1 MLGRD
6 QTESGS
12 GMQEVWDAIFLGKS
26 VSKHCSVPPD
36 KLQAMK
42 DEFKFW
48 YPFDLR
54 VSGKDLIQNH
64 LTFCLYNH
72 TAIFPES
79 NWPKAMRTNGHLLL
93 NSDKMSKNTGNF
105 LTLRQS
111 IGAHISPLL
120 PSELDWLQVC
130 LRLLLHCCS
139 SSWCLSSSEI

>member
-1 MLGRD
+1 M
-6 QTESGS
+6 
-12 GMQEVWDAIFLGKS
+12 WDAIFLDKPAP
-26 VSKHCSVPPD
+26 KHCSVPAE

-79 NWPKAMRTNGHLLL
+79 LWPKAMRTNGHLLL
-93 NSDKMSKNTGNF
+93 NSDKMSKSTGNF
-105 LTLRQS
+105 LTLRQA
-111 IGAHISPLL
+111 IGVCHLGPARAPGLQQQCCALFTQNMTTLL
-120 PSELDWLQVC
+120 
-130 LRLLLHCCS
+130 CS
-139 SSWCLSSSEI
+139 